1 VSLNRRVE
9 SDLVPHASSSL
20 LYLRRESH
28 ADRLAFPPARGTFMY
43 EIIIRSIWV
52 PESDLRFHAL
62 ISPLPGL
69 PPVRDL
75 LLCAKHLFVAAMV
88 AGVHQGKS
96 EHDRGA
102 VRVRSREVCRG
113 SKSKAPPP
121 SPAGALCPLSRD
133 FLAQRGVLPAHQFSD
148 APT

>member
-69 PPVRDL
+69 PPAQNCCL
-75 LLCAKHLFVAAMV
+75 
-88 AGVHQGKS
+88 
-96 EHDRGA
+96 
-102 VRVRSREVCRG
+102 
-113 SKSKAPPP
+113 APNTC
-121 SPAGALCPLSRD
+121 SS
-133 FLAQRGVLPAHQFSD
+133 LP
-148 APT
+148 